1 MYVPRGLKRAER
13 ELATVVVSIIN
24 GCVYCSSVHARRFVE
39 LTKQPEIIRALYDQG
54 LDTPLEPRLRA
65 IVDYAAK
72 LTREPAAMTV
82 ADLAPLR
89 AVGMDDLEIHDLTN
103 AVAMFA
109 NANRLM
115 QTLGEPVL
123 PERCARDDRLRRLLP
138 ARRHATRR
146 QMQPCLARSHE
157 RRLPDDAHARTAQPD
172 SPGSRR
178 SCSLPAISP
187 HASPSASRRTT
198 CNRCFPWR
206 TTASCTKPD
215 TCGWRCRNRFG
226 GDGADVFDMVLAQE
240 ILARG
245 DASTALVTGMHLS
258 VARPR
263 DGWRRVAD
271 GCAG

>member
-1 MYVPRGLKRAER
+1 MNANRFTLEAVEWTSWLEPVTPETATPVQRAALDASPQANSAYFRTLANDVDSLAERSPLFHAAMYVPRGLKRAER

-39 LTKQPEIIRALYDQG
+39 LTKRPDIIRALYEQG
-54 LDTPLEPRLRA
+54 VETTLEPRLRA

-123 PERCARDDRLRRLLP
+123 P
-138 ARRHATRR
+138 
-146 QMQPCLARSHE
+146 
-157 RRLPDDAHARTAQPD
+157 
-172 SPGSRR
+172 
-178 SCSLPAISP
+178 
-187 HASPSASRRTT
+187 
-198 CNRCFPWR
+198 
-206 TTASCTKPD
+206 
-215 TCGWRCRNRFG
+215 
-226 GDGADVFDMVLAQE
+226 DGAA
-240 ILARG
+240 
-245 DASTALVTGMHLS
+245 
-258 VARPR
+258 
-263 DGWRRVAD
+263 
-271 GCAG
+271 